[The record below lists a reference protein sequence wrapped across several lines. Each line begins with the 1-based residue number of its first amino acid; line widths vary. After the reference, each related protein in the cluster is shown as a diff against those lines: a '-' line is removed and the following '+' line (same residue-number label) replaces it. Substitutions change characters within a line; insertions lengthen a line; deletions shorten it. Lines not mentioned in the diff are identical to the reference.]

1 MVRKMAYVGLSYIA
15 GLFFASFFITII
27 NIAVVIGIIAISL
40 LYFFM
45 FKKCRKEILLISIC
59 FSIAVSSYVIYTKAV
74 YEKILSYQN
83 KSIEITG
90 VIEDIKIYEGNKAS
104 YQIKGK
110 INDKTKTTVIVY
122 TNAVDGNLYDSV
134 NVTGSFIKPEDTLSF
149 PAESYYKSKNI
160 FLQSDEVKSFVVSQN
175 DSNFIRKKINQYREY
190 IYNRITTILPEDEGA
205 FIGAMLCGDTDYLSE
220 ARQKNLFRSGIGHI
234 ISVSGSHLMI
244 LAGLLLLVLN
254 KLCINKWLRFGT
266 IQVIIITYTAFT
278 GMPVSVIRAGIMFTL
293 LMLGSVMKR
302 RADCLTSIA
311 LAGMLL
317 TIADPF
323 AIRDSSLLLSLAGT
337 FGVTVFAPYVIRSFD
352 FKGKTKGLSNALI
365 TMICA
370 SIVTFPFVVMSFDE
384 VSIISPIA
392 NLILAPLCS
401 LALICAILIALT
413 GGVLIIANPLL
424 LIAGLAVKLMFFISD
439 FFVKIPYS
447 YLPLGKNLIVI
458 LILIAIAG
466 IAFISLRYKTP
477 KALLSSVFVSIAAI
491 IISVSII
498 NLSESNN
505 FIVTLLTEKNSSCLV
520 LNKNGQTFIIDICG
534 NGKISAVA
542 SKYLRK
548 NGIKS
553 VDMLLLQDNEQKSM
567 SSYYNNLSQDIKY
580 INMKDQQPI
589 ILPDKTVVKNINVGE
604 TINASGYKVYVYE
617 KSYLIDFKDFRML
630 VTTSDDNKQYEN
642 VDIKLSIEDKN
653 ISLSQDN
660 KSLNVDTKH
669 SNAILIKAKKDGNY
683 SIRRMNNALRE

>member
-1 MVRKMAYVGLSYIA
+1 
-15 GLFFASFFITII
+15 
-27 NIAVVIGIIAISL
+27 
-40 LYFFM
+40 M
-45 FKKCRKEILLISIC
+45 FKKYRKKILLISIC
-59 FSIAVSSYVIYTKAV
+59 FSIAVSSYVIYTKVV
-74 YEKILSYQN
+74 YEKILNYQN

-90 VIEDIKIYEGNKAS
+90 VIENIKIYEGNKAS

-110 INDKTKTTVIVY
+110 INDNIKTTVIVY
-122 TNAVDGNLYDSV
+122 TNNIDCELYDSV
-134 NVTGSFIKPEDTLSF
+134 NITGTFKKPEDTLSF

-160 FLQSDEVKSFVVSQN
+160 FLQSDEVKSFTVSQSDN
-175 DSNFIRKKINQYREY
+175 NFSRKKINQYREY
-190 IYNRITTILPEDEGA
+190 IFNRITTILPEDEGA
-205 FIGAMLCGDTDYLSE
+205 FIGAMLCGDSDYLSE
-220 ARQKNLFRSGIGHI
+220 ARQTNLFRSGIGHI

-254 KLCINKWLRFGT
+254 KMCINKWLRFGIT
-266 IQVIIITYTAFT
+266 EIIIITYTVFT
-278 GMPVSVIRAGIMFTL
+278 GMPVSVIRAGIIFTL

-317 TIADPF
+317 TITDPF

-337 FGVTVFAPYVIRSFD
+337 FGVTVFAPYVIRAFD
-352 FKGKTKGLSNALI
+352 FKWKLKGFSNALI

-370 SIVTFPFVVMSFDE
+370 SIVTFPFIVMSFDE
-384 VSIISPIA
+384 VSIISPIS

-413 GGVLIIANPLL
+413 GGVLVIANPLL
-424 LIAGLAVKLMFFISD
+424 LIAGLLVKLMFFISNLL
-439 FFVKIPYS
+439 VKIPYS

-458 LILIAIAG
+458 LVLSAILG
-466 IAFISLRYKTP
+466 IGFISLKYKTS
-477 KALLSSVFVSIAAI
+477 KALLSSVLVLIAAI

-498 NLSESNN
+498 NLSESNK
-505 FIVTLLTEKNSSCLV
+505 FTVTLLTEKNSSCLL

-534 NGKISAVA
+534 DGKISNVA

-553 VDMLLLQDNEQKSM
+553 VDMLLLEGNEQKSI
-567 SSYYNNLSQDIKY
+567 SSYYNNLSQSIKH
-580 INMKDQQPI
+580 INMKDKQPI
-589 ILPDKTVVKNINVGE
+589 MLPDKTFVKSINMGE
-604 TINASGYKVYVYE
+604 TINSSEYKVYVYD

-642 VDIKLSIEDKN
+642 VDINLCIEDKN
-653 ISLSQDN
+653 ILLSLDN
-660 KSLNVDTKH
+660 KLLNINTRH
-669 SNAILIKAKKDGNY
+669 PNAILIKAKKDGTY

>member
-27 NIAVVIGIIAISL
+27 NIAVVTGVIIISF

-59 FSIAVSSYVIYTKAV
+59 FSIAVSSYVIYTKVV

-122 TNAVDGNLYDSV
+122 TNAIDCELYDSV
-134 NVTGSFIKPEDTLSF
+134 NIIGSFKKPEDTFSF

-190 IYNRITTILPEDEGA
+190 IFDRITEILPGDEGA

-220 ARQKNLFRSGIGHI
+220 SRQTNLFRSGIGHI

-254 KLCINKWLRFGT
+254 KMCINKWLRFG
-266 IQVIIITYTAFT
+266 IIEVVIITYTVFT

-317 TIADPF
+317 TITDPF
-323 AIRDSSLLLSLAGT
+323 AIRDPSLLLSLAGT

-352 FKGKTKGLSNALI
+352 FMGKTKGISNALI

-370 SIVTFPFVVMSFDE
+370 SIVTFPFVIMSFDE

-392 NLILAPLCS
+392 NLILVPLCS
-401 LALICAILIALT
+401 LALICAIMIALT
-413 GGVLIIANPLL
+413 GGVSIIANPLL
-424 LIAGLAVKLMFFISD
+424 LIAGLLVKLMFFISD
-439 FFVKIPYS
+439 LLVKIPYS
-447 YLPLGKNLIVI
+447 YLPMGKNIIVI
-458 LILIAIAG
+458 LIFSAIVG
-466 IAFISLRYKTP
+466 IAFISLRYKTS
-477 KALLSSVFVSIAAI
+477 KALLSSVLVSIVAI
-491 IISVSII
+491 IISVSIL
-498 NLSESNN
+498 NLSESSK
-505 FIVTLLTEKNSSCLV
+505 FTATLLTEKNSSCLV

-534 NGKISAVA
+534 NGKIAFVT

-553 VDMLLLQDNEQKSM
+553 VDMLLLQDNEQKSI

-580 INMKDQQPI
+580 INMKDKQPI
-589 ILPDKTVVKNINVGE
+589 MLPDKTVVKNINMGK
-604 TINASGYKVYVYE
+604 TINASEYKVYVYD
-617 KSYLIDFKDFRML
+617 KSYLIYFKDFRML
-630 VTTSDDNKQYEN
+630 VTTSEDNMQYEN
-642 VDIKLSIEDKN
+642 VDIKLCIEDKN

-660 KSLNVDTKH
+660 KSLNIDTKY
-669 SNAILIKAKKDGNY
+669 SNAILIKAKKDGTY